1 MLKLLSQGSRNA
13 KDLWTY
19 DWGSKKYV
27 CTVCG
32 AAYKHKHNL
41 LGHLRAHT
49 GETYCAFCD
58 KVYST
63 KGNFDTHMTTVHRRK
78 PSVSGSQSLEMFFPF
93 TPKHIPHNGDANWC
107 YQCLLCGAEY
117 PSQDDVTGHITT
129 RHNFSR
135 FSQQLNSLYSKFD
148 RNRLSGAYRCPLC
161 NADFAIELSLK
172 KHMVSH
178 AEDTRCHI
186 CHKTFV
192 KNGWLMKH
200 LKNAHDI
207 PLDIQY

>member
-1 MLKLLSQGSRNA
+1 MYRSRNPGCDDKPHVCQTCGSRYKYRHNLRQHMKAHTGETFCEICGKHYSNKYNLSVHMRFSNFLKLRSCSVFDLGSRNA

-78 PSVSGSQSLEMFFPF
+78 PSVSGSQSLEM
-93 TPKHIPHNGDANWC
+93 
-107 YQCLLCGAEY
+107 
-117 PSQDDVTGHITT
+117 S
-129 RHNFSR
+129 
-135 FSQQLNSLYSKFD
+135 
-148 RNRLSGAYRCPLC
+148 
-161 NADFAIELSLK
+161 
-172 KHMVSH
+172 
-178 AEDTRCHI
+178 
-186 CHKTFV
+186 
-192 KNGWLMKH
+192 
-200 LKNAHDI
+200 
-207 PLDIQY
+207 